1 MKGEGSK
8 SVPNLSKMMK
18 CIGFGAVAGIIL
30 TLLFTLLGAFAM
42 VKMETVMYPAVMPLA
57 VAAVCLGSFG
67 GGYLTARLHQSM
79 GMAVGALCAVAVFVI
94 FLGLGAVFGSQLG
107 VVSLL
112 RAVPAVISGAIGGI
126 LGVNRRKRRK

>member
-57 VAAVCLGSFG
+57 VAAVATVTCCQHPMIHCS
-67 GGYLTARLHQSM
+67 S
-79 GMAVGALCAVAVFVI
+79 I
-94 FLGLGAVFGSQLG
+94 
-107 VVSLL
+107 
-112 RAVPAVISGAIGGI
+112 
-126 LGVNRRKRRK
+126 